1 MSSKL
6 LSILVIAFS
15 LCFECSA
22 DSKESAVSDQHIEV
36 SMRMIGH
43 QVLLSSGDSNSR
55 VLPIERDENKFK
67 IRFENEF
74 GFHPD
79 DLAAVVDSVID
90 TTGIAEAYIVE
101 VLTCETNQV
110 VHSYEVGKATDVL
123 ACRGRSQPKGCYYIQ
138 ITIFDPLVA
147 KKNVTAEV
155 DSEAGVLAIYAGP
168 LKLIGLLALVS
179 LLLVGFILYL
189 SNRNN
194 KSNDPNIIRLG
205 EYRFNRRTMELIR
218 GDERIE
224 LTSKECDLLQLL
236 YESVNDTVERDTIL
250 RMVWNDEGDYVG
262 RTLDVFISKLRKKLE
277 ADSSIRI
284 ANIRGVGY
292 KLIIDYNL

>member
-6 LSILVIAFS
+6 LTILAIAFS
-15 LCFECSA
+15 LCFECLA
-22 DSKESAVSDQHIEV
+22 DSKESAVSNQHIEV

-43 QVLLSSGDSNSR
+43 QVLLSSGDSTSR
-55 VLPIERDENKFK
+55 VLPIVRDKNKFK
-67 IRFENEF
+67 IQFENEF

-79 DLAAVVDSVID
+79 VLAAVVDSVID

-110 VHSYEVGKATDVL
+110 VHSYEVGKENDVL
-123 ACRGRSQPKGCYYIQ
+123 ACTGRSQPKGCYYLQ
-138 ITIFDPLVA
+138 ITIFDLLAA
-147 KKNVTAEV
+147 KKDVTAEV
-155 DSEAGVLAIYAGP
+155 DSETGVFSIYAGP

-179 LLLVGFILYL
+179 LLLVGFIMYL
-189 SNRNN
+189 SNRGK

-277 ADSSIRI
+277 ADSSIKI

-292 KLIIDYNL
+292 KLIIDG